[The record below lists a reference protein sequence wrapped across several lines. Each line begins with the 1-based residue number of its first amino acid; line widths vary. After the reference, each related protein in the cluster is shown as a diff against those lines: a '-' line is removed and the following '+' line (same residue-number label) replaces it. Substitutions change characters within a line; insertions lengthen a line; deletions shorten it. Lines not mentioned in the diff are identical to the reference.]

1 MAAPEQ
7 YTHGPT
13 NFLGITS
20 RRNIAPVFWDPNMP
34 MLNNRGPIAMV
45 TGSPGKGKTYL
56 LSVLAYMSIIMG
68 KMTVIIDR
76 KGDFYPLKQMEDY
89 IGDVAYWDVSRRE
102 SYGLLDPFFLAP
114 ESVWDEKTKQF
125 IKDTDNELKAK
136 KIRLIKSVIQI
147 LIPTLDDST
156 LADIGS
162 VAMDML
168 KNPDEPNPTMNDL
181 VGELR
186 GAANPMLQQQ
196 GKILRQIFD
205 DDVAKIFAADQG
217 TIPPPVKLSKGGTI
231 IDISQIQDLPKTPEE
246 ASKSEQGRIS
256 TALMFLITRFVSSA
270 MNTTGREPKLLM
282 IDEAWAFLAT
292 QQGKDMVQHLALMS
306 RSWNFG
312 IILATQDYR
321 HVSDNIHADTAFST
335 HFIFGN
341 EEIAARKALEKLGR
355 NDLDDLVPVVQ
366 TLAQGE
372 CLMYDFLGNLAVVR
386 ISQWW
391 GDYEEFNTTPPP
403 PERATEEEINIYV

>member
-1 MAAPEQ
+1 MADAEQ
-7 YTHGPT
+7 YIYGPT
-13 NFLGITS
+13 NFLGVTS
-20 RRNIAPVFWDPNMP
+20 RRNIAPVFWDPNMAI
-34 MLNNRGPIAMV
+34 LNNRGPITMV

-56 LSVLAYMSIIMG
+56 LSVLAYTSIIMG

-76 KGDFYPLKQMEDY
+76 KGDFHPLKDMEDY
-89 IGDVAYWDVSRRE
+89 IGEVAYWDVARRE

-114 ESVWDEKTKQF
+114 ESVWDEKTQQF
-125 IKDTDNELKAK
+125 IQDTDDELKAK
-136 KIRLIKSVIQI
+136 KVRLIKSVIQI

-162 VAMDML
+162 IAIDML

-186 GAANPMLQQQ
+186 GSTNTMLQQT

-217 TIPPPVKLSKGGTI
+217 TIPPPVRLSKSGTI
-231 IDISQIQDLPKTPEE
+231 IDISKIHNLPKTPEE

-270 MNTTGREPKLLM
+270 MNTTGRKPKLLM

-292 QQGKDMVQHLALMS
+292 QQGKDMVQHLALMG

-312 IILATQDYR
+312 TILATQDYR

-341 EEIAARKALEKLGR
+341 EETAARNALEKLGR
-355 NDLDDLVPVVQ
+355 KDLDDLAPVVQ
-366 TLAQGE
+366 TLGQGE
-372 CLMYDFLGNLAVVR
+372 CLMSDFMGNLAVVK

-391 GDYEEFNTTPPP
+391 GDYEKFNTTPPP